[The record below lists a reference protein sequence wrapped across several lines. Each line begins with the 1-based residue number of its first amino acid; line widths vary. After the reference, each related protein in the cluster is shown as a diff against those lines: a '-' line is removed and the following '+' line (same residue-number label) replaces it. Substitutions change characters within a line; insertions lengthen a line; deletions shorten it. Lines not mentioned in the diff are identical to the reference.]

1 MKKNVG
7 KHIKNLRDHL
17 SANFGSVNRSSAIFW
32 IGEGNI
38 KSIFSV
44 TNYWSYK
51 NNNNKV
57 IVSATWRTKSG
68 KIISKEILNF
78 SDKNVI
84 NLKPSSSLLL
94 GGSLEIEA
102 YSDENLKIPYSAV
115 MGIYESTK
123 NISMVHSYSRILNDQ
138 ELIQNNN
145 LEVNGSEG
153 CWVLKDNEFIT
164 SFSVFH
170 NGKKEIKNFSLSL
183 NIRNSKGETLQGI
196 FKLDILKKYQTVKIV
211 PKEIFNDLINF
222 LDGEYGSATIK
233 YILGGSF
240 TRMLIGWESN
250 NGQLTVTHSNFNYKD
265 HESDYLKKSSD
276 KAYVIAPS
284 IKTEDG
290 ISFNDIDQ
298 LIIYEGREKININ
311 YLKDNQKTKISKNQE
326 LINLTNNKITFE
338 SISEPLPSRIVNGL
352 VKRTNKNNVGYECS
366 LGVVNNLYPKK
377 RFHWALASF
386 KFKSRI
392 YATVYRELFGD
403 IDPNEI
409 LIFKLYGTKTIEIPE
424 KKFEWG
430 VISSKIEKGGL
441 VIEEIFKEKINQDSY
456 EDFFYIS
463 VFSNYGGFYFFTDL
477 IKNKL
482 RALEHS
488 F

>member
-1 MKKNVG
+1 MGKIVS

-17 SANFGSVNRSSAIFW
+17 SANFSSVNRSSAIFW
-32 IGEGNI
+32 IGEENI

-57 IVSATWRTKSG
+57 RVFANWRTKSG
-68 KIISKEILNF
+68 EIISQEILDF
-78 SDKNVI
+78 SDKHVI

-102 YSDENLKIPYSAV
+102 HSDENLKIPYSAV

-123 NISMVHSYSRILNDQ
+123 NISMVHSYSRILNDR
-138 ELIQNNN
+138 ELIQNDK
-145 LEVNGSEG
+145 LEVKGSEG
-153 CWVLKDNEFIT
+153 CWVLKDSEFIT
-164 SFSVFH
+164 SFSIFH
-170 NGKKEIKNFSLSL
+170 NGNKEIKNFSLSL

-196 FKLDILKKYQTVKIV
+196 FKLDVLKKYQTVKLV
-211 PKEIFNDLINF
+211 PKEVFNDLINF
-222 LDGEYGSATIK
+222 LDGEYGSATID
-233 YILGGSF
+233 YILGGAF

-250 NGQLTVTHSNFNYKD
+250 NGQMTVTHSNFNYGD
-265 HESDYLKKSSD
+265 HESDYLKRSSD
-276 KAYVIAPS
+276 KAYVIAPA
-284 IKTEDG
+284 IKKDNE
-290 ISFNDIDQ
+290 ISLNDIDQ
-298 LIIYEGREKININ
+298 LIIYEGGERININ
-311 YLKDNQKTKISKNQE
+311 YIKNNQKIPISENQE
-326 LINLTNNKITFE
+326 LINLTSNKITFE
-338 SISEPLPSRIVNGL
+338 SIAEPLPSRIVNGL
-352 VKRTNKNNVGYECS
+352 VKRTNKYDVGYECS

-386 KFKSRI
+386 KFKSCI

-403 IDPNEI
+403 VDPDEI

-424 KKFEWG
+424 KKFKWG
-430 VISSKIEKGGL
+430 EISSKIENGGYM
-441 VIEEIFKEKINQDSY
+441 IEDIFKDKINQDSY
-456 EDFFYIS
+456 KDFFYIS

-482 RALEHS
+482 RALEHA